1 MVYCFSKRIGRRAV
15 TTVLQVGMSKMR
27 KTEASKRLYG
37 NAMKMPTTDTE
48 KRQGSG
54 DRGPVAVLL
63 CLILAISSVLAAHA
77 PACAAQLA
85 LLWDPSGDS
94 DVVGYNVYYGTQ
106 SGHYTTE
113 VNAGNTT
120 TYAVS
125 NLQAGSTYYFTATA
139 YDSYGYESAYSNE
152 LSYTVSSAPSG
163 CTYSI
168 SPASQTFAA
177 AGGTGTV
184 SVTTGSGC
192 AWTAASGASWMSIT
206 SGGSGAGSGAVGYSV
221 AANTTTS
228 SRTAASTIAGL
239 AFAVTEAGAT
249 AYTITA
255 SAGTG
260 GTISPPGSVSVNKG
274 ANQTFSITPATGY
287 TIGSVT
293 VDGAS
298 VGAVSSYTFS
308 NVTANHTIG
317 ASFTGSGGNSSVLT
331 SVSVLPATAS
341 VAVNGTLQ
349 FTATAKDQSG
359 NAMTPQPAF
368 SWSVSGGGTITS
380 SGLFTAGTAAGGPYV
395 ITAAT
400 GGVNGTAAVTVTT
413 SSVTVTTSS
422 ITIGETNTLS
432 DGDSGNGN
440 LLVAQQ
446 TSLGQTA
453 TVVSMSFYVNTAGG
467 NLRMGIFD
475 ATGPGGGPGN
485 LMAQTASFTPV
496 TGWNTA
502 NVISSVSLPAGTY
515 WIAYL
520 PSSNSLSFKVDLTG
534 SAMFYSYA
542 YGTMPAKFSTSPTNI
557 TAHWSFYATLRTAK

>member
-1 MVYCFSKRIGRRAV
+1 MQPGNRMN
-15 TTVLQVGMSKMR
+15 TTPADRGEQ
-27 KTEASKRLYG
+27 
-37 NAMKMPTTDTE
+37 
-48 KRQGSG
+48 QGSG
-54 DRGPVAVLL
+54 TRGLATVLV
-63 CLILAISSVLAAHA
+63 CLILATFWVQVVCT
-77 PACAAQLA
+77 PAWAAQLA

-120 TYAVS
+120 TYTVS
-125 NLQAGSTYYFTATA
+125 NLQVGSTYYFAATA

-152 LSYTVSSAPSG
+152 LSYTVPSA

-168 SPASQTFAA
+168 SPTSQTFPS
-177 AGGTGTV
+177 AGGTGSV
-184 SVTTGSGC
+184 SVTTQNSC
-192 AWTAASGASWMSIT
+192 AWTAASGASWMSVT
-206 SGGSGAGSGAVGYSV
+206 SGGSGTGGGAVAYSV
-221 AANTTTS
+221 AANSGTA
-228 SRTAASTIAGL
+228 SRIAASTIAGL
-239 AFAVTEAGAT
+239 AFAVTEAGT
-249 AYTITA
+249 TTYYTITA

-260 GTISPPGSVSVNKG
+260 GTISPSGSVSVNYG
-274 ANQTFSITPATGY
+274 ANQTFSITPASGY

-317 ASFTGSGGNSSVLT
+317 ASFTGNGSSSVLT
-331 SVSVLPATAS
+331 SVTVSPVTAS

-349 FTATAKDQSG
+349 FTATANDQSG
-359 NAMTPQPAF
+359 NAMTPQPTF

-380 SGLFTAGTAAGGPYV
+380 NGLFTAGTAAGGPYV

-400 GGVNGTAAVTVTT
+400 GGVNGTAAVSVTT
-413 SSVTVTTSS
+413 SSS
-422 ITIGETNTLS
+422 ITIGETNILS
-432 DGDSGNGN
+432 GDDSGNGN

-453 TVVSMSFYVNTAGG
+453 TVVSMSFYVTTVSGS
-467 NLRMGIFD
+467 LRMGIFD

-485 LMAQTASFTPV
+485 LMAQTASITPV

-502 NVISSVSLPAGTY
+502 NVVSPVSLPAGTY

-520 PSSNSLSFKVDLTG
+520 PSSNSLGFKVDLTG
-534 SAMFYSYA
+534 SAAYYTYT
-542 YGTMPAKFSTSPTNI
+542 YGTLPTTFSTSPMST
-557 TAHWSFYATLRTAK
+557 TAHWSFYATLQTAE